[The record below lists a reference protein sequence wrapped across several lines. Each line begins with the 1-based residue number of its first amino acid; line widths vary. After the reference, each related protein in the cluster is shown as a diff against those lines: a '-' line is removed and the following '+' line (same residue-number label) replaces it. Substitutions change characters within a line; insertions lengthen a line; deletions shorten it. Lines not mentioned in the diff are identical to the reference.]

1 MLKHQYSAEFK
12 KAADK
17 EFEALL
23 AKGTFKYVKA
33 SEIDSKAQVIPLMW
47 IFTYKFDQ
55 DGSLLKYK
63 ARLVAWGDLQYTEE
77 DTYTA
82 TLAAQVFRAI
92 MAIVAAFDLETR
104 QYDAVNAFA
113 NAPLPSSITCQC
125 TEGYECLGFLLW
137 LQ

>member
-55 DGSLLKYK
+55 DGSLLRYK
-63 ARLVAWGDLQYTEE
+63 ARLVAQGDLQYMEE
-77 DTYTA
+77 DTYAA
-82 TLAAQVFRAI
+82 TLAAQVLRAI
-92 MAIVAAFDLETR
+92 MAIVAAFDLEMR
-104 QYDAVNAFA
+104 HYDTVDAFA
-113 NAPLPSSITCQC
+113 NAPRPTTNTDRCAD
-125 TEGYECLGFLLW
+125 GYE
-137 LQ
+137 